1 MSSQRSSPRIAIGLD
16 IGGTR
21 TKAGIVEESGS
32 QLAELEMATDPSA
45 GTKSILTAVED
56 LLRRAEQMSV
66 HVEAVGIGVAG
77 FVSSATGSVSFAPNI
92 VYDDPEIAKAV
103 YSRTGLPVAVD
114 NDANAA
120 AWGERTFGTAQG
132 CDDIVLLTLGTGVG
146 SGIVA
151 NGRLVRGATGAAAE
165 FGHTVID
172 PEGPQCKCGLR
183 GCIEQFSSGQAIARM
198 GREAAEKDPTTT
210 ILAFADSIESIT
222 AEHVAKAARQLDE
235 SARDIMRRAGIMLG
249 VGLSNIA
256 NLFDPEVIVLGGSV
270 VKAGEPFLGPA
281 RDQLQTMT
289 TAQRRRPMRLDVG
302 LLGQEAAILGAAA
315 LALDEATIPTQGGG
329 AE

>member
-1 MSSQRSSPRIAIGLD
+1 MSEPESPPRTAIGVD

-21 TKAGIVEESGS
+21 TKAGIVDESGS
-32 QLAELEMATDPSA
+32 QLAELEMPTDPSA
-45 GTKSILTAVED
+45 GTKSILTAVEE

-66 HVEAVGIGVAG
+66 GVEAVGIGAAG
-77 FVSSATGSVSFAPNI
+77 FVSSATGSVTLAPNL
-92 VYDDPEIAKAV
+92 VYDDPEIANAV
-103 YSRTGLPVAVD
+103 YSRTGLPVVVD

-120 AWGERTFGTAQG
+120 AWGERSFGTAQG

-146 SGIVA
+146 SGLIS
-151 NGRLVRGATGAAAE
+151 NGRLVRGATGAAGE
-165 FGHTVID
+165 FGHTVVD
-172 PEGPQCKCGLR
+172 PEGPQCRCGLR

-198 GREAAEKDPTTT
+198 GREAAETDPTTT

-222 AEHVAKAARQLDE
+222 AEDVAKAARQLDE
-235 SARDIMRRAGIMLG
+235 TARDIMRRAGTMLG
-249 VGLSNIA
+249 IGMSNIA

-270 VKAGEPFLGPA
+270 VKAGEPYLGPA

-289 TAQRRRPMRLDVG
+289 SAQRRRPMRLDVG

-315 LALDEATIPTQGGG
+315 LALDQAAIPNVGG
-329 AE
+329 AAL